1 MGRGW
6 SECKRERERGE
17 GENSRNEVMKEFWR
31 NQENN

>member
-6 SECKRERERGE
+6 SECKRERGE
-17 GENSRNEVMKEFWR
+17 GENSRNEVMKEFWT